1 MHDWPQADEA
11 ASVARTYSQFRNT
24 AMRSSFITA
33 LIATAMLAA
42 CSPAKDD
49 EENLSGLDSA
59 ILDGSPNGATD
70 EDVLPTAPTPPA
82 TEKGDDTAQPVS
94 SAIPRMLR
102 GRWGMVPADCTSVH
116 GDAKGLME
124 ISPTTLTFYESR
136 GTLRTIKETE
146 PSRLRALYDFE
157 GEGMQWKRD
166 MLLTVQDD
174 GQTLIRQEF
183 GEGAAPEAY
192 RYKRCA
198 D

>member
-1 MHDWPQADEA
+1 
-11 ASVARTYSQFRNT
+11 
-24 AMRSSFITA
+24 MRSSFITA
-33 LIATAMLAA
+33 LIVTAMLAA

-59 ILDGSPNGATD
+59 ILDGGASKQ
-70 EDVLPTAPTPPA
+70 EGENVLPTAPSA
-82 TEKGDDTAQPVS
+82 IEKGDDTAQPVS
-94 SAIPRMLR
+94 SNAIPRMLR

-183 GEGAAPEAY
+183 GEGAAAEAY